1 MGLPLLSLTTCKL
14 SLLGS
19 LRILLIPTAL
29 GSERERICFQELA
42 VNERTKLTDT
52 RGEYH
57 PNEISKRMHLLICKL
72 SIKWLDLCCLDL
84 PLTLLLGVCAFV
96 HTGLLCGGSHVHG
109 DGVGGALLSA
119 YFPPGQVFVRLSQL
133 ESSPACCSLCNKE
146 DSVQPKI
153 NKKFKFK
160 NI

>member
-1 MGLPLLSLTTCKL
+1 MKTN
-14 SLLGS
+14 
-19 LRILLIPTAL
+19 TA
-29 GSERERICFQELA
+29 
-42 VNERTKLTDT
+42 
-52 RGEYH
+52 
-57 PNEISKRMHLLICKL
+57 
-72 SIKWLDLCCLDL
+72 
-84 PLTLLLGVCAFV
+84 AFV

-160 NI
+160 NISKIYKGYIPVENGKYGAFL